1 MRKLMA
7 TILAICF
14 GILLPAAAMP
24 ARVCLLDPSERS
36 EDCCNTCT
44 TGRQDCCA
52 DLKTLPDAPMPG
64 GNFETPAFVGYAIAS
79 IIAEPPRI
87 PESIAP
93 PPWHARPRTG
103 IGPPAA
109 RLAVLNV
116 WRL

>member
-1 MRKLMA
+1 MCKWIA
-7 TILAICF
+7 TILAICL
-14 GILLPAAAMP
+14 GILLPAAAIP
-24 ARVCLLDPSERS
+24 LRICLLDPSERF

-52 DLKTLPDAPMPG
+52 DQKTLPDAPMPG
-64 GNFETPAFVGYAIAS
+64 GNVETPAFVGYAI
-79 IIAEPPRI
+79 PPVIEAPPGI
-87 PESIAP
+87 PARIAP
-93 PPWHARPRTG
+93 PPCFARPRTG